1 MSFFGHLHKKTK
13 KARIH
18 SELLQIVRT
27 AQKGLYVGKYKVLN
41 GVAQRK
47 RRHSSF

>member
-1 MSFFGHLHKKTK
+1 MRILIRERPPGTTEQPHL
-13 KARIH
+13 
-18 SELLQIVRT
+18 VRT
-27 AQKGLYVGKYKVLN
+27 AQKGLNVGKHEVLS